1 MILSFIWSTG
11 YLRDLYQRALCDKFG
26 WNWGPVVPALAG
38 VLLYSLDMDD
48 HSGAC
53 GAGKFPM
60 SMSVIHGLQAYML
73 YMQRKH
79 MAIGEIYRTKIN
91 SARVSRRA
99 YFMAG
104 KHDMVAKVDQKI
116 AGLQK
121 EQDIAMGKMT
131 ADVQSAQAMMNK
143 PFELPSPNKRS
154 FTW

>member
-1 MILSFIWSTG
+1 M
-11 YLRDLYQRALCDKFG
+11 
-26 WNWGPVVPALAG
+26 AG

-48 HSGAC
+48 HKGAC

-104 KHDMVAKVDQKI
+104 KKDMVAKEDKKI

-131 ADVQSAQAMMNK
+131 AEVQSAQAMMNK
-143 PFELPSPNKRS
+143 PFELPSPNQRS
-154 FTW
+154 FNW

>member
-1 MILSFIWSTG
+1 
-11 YLRDLYQRALCDKFG
+11 
-26 WNWGPVVPALAG
+26 
-38 VLLYSLDMDD
+38 MDD

-53 GAGKFPM
+53 GGGKFPLT
-60 SMSVIHGLQAYML
+60 MSVINGLQAYML

-104 KHDMVAKVDQKI
+104 KQNMVAKEDARI
-116 AGLQK
+116 AALQK
-121 EQDIAMGKMT
+121 EQEVAMGRIT
-131 ADVQSAQAMMNK
+131 VDVQQAQAIANK
-143 PFELPSPNKRS
+143 PFELPPVNQPS